1 MPRPLRLARFRGR
14 VDAALAELA
23 LPDDQHQQIT
33 NQIAATVPRPSLLSL
48 VAQTQREFD
57 TFLGMSVRLLRSAHD
72 LSTGCR

>member
-1 MPRPLRLARFRGR
+1 LTA
-14 VDAALAELA
+14 VA

-33 NQIAATVPRPSLLSL
+33 NQIMATVRRPSPAL

-57 TFLGMSVRLLRSAHD
+57 AFMGMSVRLLRSAHD